1 MILKKGV
8 LIYRAPPSFGRD
20 IIVGAVSLDTT
31 LFTEISKADKFI
43 EKLNEELADS
53 GSQILVEKDD
63 TEADLEEIASRKYDF
78 ILCAPGLE
86 EKVYAQDNL
95 PPIYYMESLEY
106 HNLLVSKTV
115 QNIKASLR

>member
-1 MILKKGV
+1 MKKGV